1 MTDLQDLDGAGHGVK
16 LEALTMLPSWFLPFQ
31 PWTSPLAYKL
41 LCSTFSRTTGHIA
54 LVRDKNTGRVYPDP
68 VDGRCRFSYTP
79 GKFERKAALEG
90 FIALAKISY
99 ASGAKKIYGAVKG
112 WPTFTRSEGSEA
124 LEAGIN
130 DPVFQ
135 DFLSTIRSKGLTF
148 PEAAFGSA
156 HQMGTCRMSSSEKGR
171 GREPAGVVD
180 PSGRVWGT
188 EGLYVA
194 DASVFPSASGVNPM
208 VTTMATSDYISRG
221 IAKDMSGLTGKV
233 EARL

>member
-1 MTDLQDLDGAGHGVK
+1 MTMV
-16 LEALTMLPSWFLPFQ
+16 PSWFLPFQ
-31 PWTSPLAYKL
+31 PWTSALSYKL
-41 LCSTFSRTTGHIA
+41 LCSSFSHTTGHIA

-90 FIALAKISY
+90 VIALAKIAY
-99 ASGAKKIYGAVKG
+99 ASGARTMYGAVKG
-112 WPTFTRSEGSEA
+112 WPTFTRDDDSPNDEQ
-124 LEAGIN
+124 GIN
-130 DPVFQ
+130 DPKFQ
-135 DFLSTIRSKGLTF
+135 HFLAEIRAKGLTF

-156 HQMGTCRMSSSEKGR
+156 HQMGTCRMSSSEKGK
-171 GREPAGVVD
+171 GGEPAGVVD
-180 PSGRVWGT
+180 PKGKVWGT

-208 VTTMATSDYISRG
+208 VTNMAISDWISRG
-221 IAKDMSGLTGKV
+221 IAREMRGGDGEKWKV